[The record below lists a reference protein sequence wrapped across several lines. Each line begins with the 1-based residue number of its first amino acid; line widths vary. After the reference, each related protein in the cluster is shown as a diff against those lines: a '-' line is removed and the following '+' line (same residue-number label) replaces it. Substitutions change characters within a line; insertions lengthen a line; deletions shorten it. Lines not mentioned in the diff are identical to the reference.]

1 MKKFRRLAIITAAAV
16 MAVSMSA
23 CGRTKELVEQA
34 QNNAKIA
41 EESLKQMEDAM
52 AEMEAEELIGTWE
65 SNKIDLTEY
74 FAQGVDESMKQGFG
88 TTISLADYI
97 DDFTVICNLT
107 FNGDGTYDTSLSAA
121 IEGDSFRE
129 GYTEY
134 IRDVFNE
141 KEGKELTDAEILE
154 KYEVDMST
162 FADDELS
169 NEALSEM
176 FAEDS
181 VHGNFT
187 FDGTNLS
194 LDENVTGTYEDG
206 VITMDYGE
214 IGVLTFE
221 KVD

>member
-16 MAVSMSA
+16 MAFSMSA

-88 TTISLADYI
+88 TTISLEDYI

-107 FNGDGTYDTSLSAA
+107 LNGDGTYDTSLSAA

-141 KEGKELTDAEILE
+141 KEGKEQTDAEILE

>member
-41 EESLKQMEDAM
+41 EESLKQMENAM

-65 SNKIDLTEY
+65 SNKIDLTDY

-88 TTISLADYI
+88 TTIGLADYI

-107 FNGDGTYDTSLSAA
+107 FNEDGTYDTSLSAA

-162 FADDELS
+162 FAEDELS

-214 IGVLTFE
+214 IGILTFE
-221 KVD
+221 KAD

>member
-16 MAVSMSA
+16 MAFSMSA

-107 FNGDGTYDTSLSAA
+107 LNEDGTYDTSLSAA

-187 FDGTNLS
+187 FDGINLS

-214 IGVLTFE
+214 IGILTFE